1 MTGFHAGASEGVGDG
16 PGSSVDAEDPGV
28 ATEDGV
34 WSPARRRLT
43 IGLVLT
49 ITLVAFES
57 LAIATVM
64 PTVKDDLGGLALYGW
79 VFSGF
84 FLASLVGIVVA
95 GQLADRRGLALAFVL
110 GLVLFAVGLVVGGA
124 AHTMVVLVAGRVAQ
138 GFGAGTI
145 PPIAFAAIGRGYPAE
160 QRPQM
165 FAIISTA
172 WVLPALVGPAIAT
185 VVEHALSWRW
195 VFGGLVPFVAVA
207 GVMAI
212 GPLAAL
218 GRPRIVGHL
227 RPQAAPPQPPDGRRS
242 HGGEQPVEPAR
253 GWSQL
258 ARAVVLVVGIGA
270 VFIAIDGQPIG
281 AALALVIVGAPTA
294 VWALVGLLPRGTLR
308 LRPGVP
314 ATVGV
319 RGVLACGFFA
329 ADAYVPLA
337 VVDGRG
343 AATWIGG
350 AALSAASLTWAGGA
364 WAAARAI
371 DRMGPRR
378 LNQFGFS
385 AVASGVAVMAA
396 VAHGAPVALA
406 VLAWAVAGLGM
417 GLAYAPLA
425 VTVLAAAR
433 PGEEGEASSALQ
445 LSDALG
451 IAVGAAIGGWVIATA
466 DHRGAS
472 VASATTVVFVIAL
485 VIGVAGIAAAG
496 RLPREVPA
504 APN

>member
-1 MTGFHAGASEGVGDG
+1 MTGSHAAAPEGVGRAAGEPAARD
-16 PGSSVDAEDPGV
+16 DPG
-28 ATEDGV
+28 AAMDGV
-34 WSPARRRLT
+34 WSSRRRWLT

-49 ITLVAFES
+49 VTLVAFES

-95 GQLADRRGLALAFVL
+95 GQLADRRGLATAFVL
-110 GLVLFAVGLVVGGA
+110 GLVLFAAGLVVGGA
-124 AHTMVVLVAGRVAQ
+124 ARSMPVLVAARVAQ
-138 GFGAGTI
+138 GFGSGTI
-145 PPIAFAAIGRGYPAE
+145 PPTAYAAIGRGYPAE
-160 QRPQM
+160 QRPHM
-165 FAIISTA
+165 FAVISTA
-172 WVLPALVGPAIAT
+172 WVLPALIGPAVAS

-195 VFGGLVPFVAVA
+195 VFLGLVPFVAVA
-207 GVMAI
+207 AVTTI

-218 GRPRIVGHL
+218 SRAGRRTDADPSAGASREADVS
-227 RPQAAPPQPPDGRRS
+227 APPGDELATEATS
-242 HGGEQPVEPAR
+242 
-253 GWSQL
+253 GWAQL
-258 ARAVVLVVGIGA
+258 ARVVVLVVGIGA
-270 VFIAIDGQPIG
+270 VFIAIDGQPLG
-281 AALALVIVGAPTA
+281 VALALLIGGAPAAT
-294 VWALVGLLPRGTLR
+294 WALLRLLPAGTLR
-308 LRPGVP
+308 LLPGVP

-343 AATWIGG
+343 GATWIGG

-378 LNQFGFS
+378 LNQLGFS
-385 AVASGVAVMAA
+385 AVAAGVAVLAA
-396 VAHGAPVALA
+396 VARGAPLALA
-406 VLAWAVAGLGM
+406 VPGWAIAGLGM

-451 IAVGAAIGGWVIATA
+451 IALGAAVGGWVIATA

-485 VIGVAGIAAAG
+485 AISLAGIAAAS
-496 RLPREVPA
+496 RLPLEVPT
-504 APN
+504 APD